1 MDIKSFFES
10 QNWTFAK
17 TYAEKAPHEYI
28 VRGKHNGTS
37 KEFSEAVEY
46 IREHGFHAWFW
57 RSEHVYL
64 LLDNRLYWTMGAPVE
79 ETIII
84 NRCDISDYR
93 ISITPNARGVT
104 KE

>member
-1 MDIKSFFES
+1 MDIKAFFRS

-37 KEFSEAVEY
+37 EEFSDAVTY

-57 RSEHVYL
+57 KSEHVYL
-64 LLDNRLYWTMGAPVE
+64 ILDNKLYWTMGAPVE

-84 NRCDISDYR
+84 NRCNIDDYI
-93 ISITPNARGVT
+93 ISIRPKP
-104 KE
+104 KEKQEE